1 MIPSLTGL
9 KRSNFFL
16 TSWTIIINQVRE
28 FFFKILDKQKTGH
41 YPLPTSDT
49 IVVCLFLKFHVPCN
63 SSFQSLSCPPSN
75 NKGEKYTYI
84 LCHVWKIYRLLH
96 TNIHTQ
102 PDTHTHILL
111 FAFSNLTSSITQAVG
126 SVHYLTYHPQIQL
139 TLFPQQLYKNV
150 LNKYLCNI
158 FCIWKIIFRGSV

>member
-1 MIPSLTGL
+1 MNHNYKSGQRI
-9 KRSNFFL
+9 FL
-16 TSWTIIINQVRE
+16 QDTRQTEDRTLSTSHKWHNSCL
-28 FFFKILDKQKTGH
+28 F
-41 YPLPTSDT
+41 
-49 IVVCLFLKFHVPCN
+49 VCLFLKFHVPCN

-158 FCIWKIIFRGSV
+158 FCIWKILFRGSV